1 MNGAR
6 HSPPDTGGVAA
17 PSTKRCEATAAAQ
30 TGWSGLPNCFGMRS
44 LEEVPFS
51 TTPSAPLKEASRLL
65 LDVASTPPVS
75 GGEWRAQFIDICI
88 DRLQRRNAL
97 LVQSAFL
104 RKHWY
109 YSRHAHA
116 AVALS
121 VDRIR
126 RRVRST
132 LHLDQTAGAR
142 CRAGASPGSGSERS
156 HTTAC
161 IEWCRRGGTPG
172 SPGRYGSRQGSH
184 GQDQA
189 EPQGF
194 RFHRRTRQHRLR
206 SEEL

>member
-1 MNGAR
+1 MTARISLILGKRAVIDRTYRSGA
-6 HSPPDTGGVAA
+6 GGVVGMAEVFRNA
-17 PSTKRCEATAAAQ
+17 FFRR
-30 TGWSGLPNCFGMRS
+30 GL
-44 LEEVPFS
+44 PFS

-126 RRVRST
+126 RRVRSV

-142 CRAGASPGSGSERS
+142 CRAGASSGSGSERS
-156 HTTAC
+156 DT
-161 IEWCRRGGTPG
+161 
-172 SPGRYGSRQGSH
+172 
-184 GQDQA
+184 
-189 EPQGF
+189 
-194 RFHRRTRQHRLR
+194 
-206 SEEL
+206 